1 MLPRRCAHN
10 RLVSIALAT
19 AAACMV
25 AVGCGGAPPP
35 NDQFAAT
42 QAAIRAADE
51 VGASEDPQAALHLKL
66 AREGLTKAK
75 ALMEEEDNEPAEAL
89 LLRAEADAELAR
101 TLARKQSTR
110 QSADDAMAAL
120 EKLKAGKP

>member
-1 MLPRRCAHN
+1 MHISASRAHARHSPSLGAWLLASML
-10 RLVSIALAT
+10 V
-19 AAACMV
+19 
-25 AVGCGGAPPP
+25 VGCGGAPPP

-51 VGASEDPQAALHLKL
+51 VGASEDPQAELHLKL

-75 ALMEEEDNEPAEAL
+75 ALMEEEDNEMAEAL

-101 TLARKQSTR
+101 SLAKKQSTR
-110 QSADDAMAAL
+110 RAADDAMAAL
-120 EKLKAGKP
+120 EKLKSPK

>member
-1 MLPRRCAHN
+1 MHISAPRAKTRHLPVLGAWLIASMLF
-10 RLVSIALAT
+10 IA
-19 AAACMV
+19 
-25 AVGCGGAPPP
+25 CGGAPPP

-51 VGASEDPQAALHLKL
+51 VGASEDPQAELHLKL

-75 ALMEEEDNEPAEAL
+75 ALMEEEENELAAAL

-101 TLARKQSTR
+101 SLAKKQSTR
-110 QSADDAMAAL
+110 QAADDAMAAL
-120 EKLKAGKP
+120 EKLKSPK